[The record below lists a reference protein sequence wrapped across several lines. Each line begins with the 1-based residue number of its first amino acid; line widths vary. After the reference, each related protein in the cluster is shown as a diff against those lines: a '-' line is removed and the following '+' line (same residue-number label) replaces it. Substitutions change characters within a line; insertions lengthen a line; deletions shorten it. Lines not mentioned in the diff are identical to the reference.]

1 MRLLATAAVAAA
13 ALAVVPPASACAK
26 PRASLAA
33 LESQVM
39 CPICHTTLDQST
51 SAAANQIR
59 AIIGEK
65 IARCETAAQIKR
77 ELVADYGEA
86 ILAAPPRKGFDLLS
100 WWLPVVGIL
109 AAAAAVGFGLWRWS
123 RGDEAEAAPPGRL
136 EPELERR
143 VDEALAGF
151 DR

>member
-1 MRLLATAAVAAA
+1 MRLLAGAAA
-13 ALAVVPPASACAK
+13 ATAALAFAGAASACAK

-33 LESQVM
+33 LEGQVM

-51 SAAANQIR
+51 SGAANQIR
-59 AIIGEK
+59 AVIAAK

-86 ILAAPPRKGFDLLS
+86 ILAAPPRQGFDLLS

-109 AAAAAVGFGLWRWS
+109 AAAAVVGLGIWRWS
-123 RGDEAEAAPPGRL
+123 RRDAEEEPAERL